1 MISISSNLNI
11 MIKAAEKA
19 SKFAIRDFGEVEK
32 LQVSK
37 KGPRDFVTKT
47 DKHVEKILI
56 EELSKTKKNYSFL
69 SEEVGSIKNKDKDN
83 IWIID
88 PIDGTTNFL
97 HGIPHFAI
105 CLALE
110 YKKEIISSL
119 IYDPIKDE
127 MFYAEKNKGA
137 YLNNQRLRVSN
148 KNVIDECLF
157 SSNHEG
163 VKFSNLNMRY
173 SGCAALDL
181 AYVASGRLDGFFH
194 NKINIWDVAAGSLL
208 VEEAGGIVN
217 DLDKFDQNNIDIRA
231 SSGAINDK
239 MLENLKNF

>member
-1 MISISSNLNI
+1 MLSISSNLNL

-19 SKFAIRDFGEVEK
+19 SKSLIRDFGEVEK

-47 DKHVEKILI
+47 DKNVEKILI
-56 EELSKTKKNYSFL
+56 EELSKSKKNYSFL
-69 SEEVGSIKNKDKDN
+69 TEETGQINNKDKEN
-83 IWIID
+83 IWVID

-105 CLALE
+105 CVAL
-110 YKKEIISSL
+110 KSKGNIVSGL
-119 IYDPIKDE
+119 IFDPIKNE
-127 MFYAEKNKGA
+127 MFFAEKDKGA
-137 YLNNQRLRVSN
+137 FLNNQRLRVSN
-148 KNVIDECLF
+148 KNSIDDCLF

-194 NKINIWDVAAGSLL
+194 NKINLWDIAPGALMVS
-208 VEEAGGIVN
+208 EAGGVVN
-217 DLDKFDQNNIDIRA
+217 DINKFGVDNIDIRA
-231 SSGAINDK
+231 SSASISNK

>member
-1 MISISSNLNI
+1 MISISANLNI

-19 SKFAIRDFGEVEK
+19 SKSVIRDFGEVEK

-37 KGPRDFVTKT
+37 KGPNDFVTKT
-47 DKHVEKILI
+47 DKNVEKILI

-69 SEEVGSIKNKDKDN
+69 SEEIGEINNKDKDN

-105 CLALE
+105 CIALQSN
-110 YKKEIISSL
+110 KEIISGL
-119 IYDPIKDE
+119 IFDPIKDE
-127 MFYAEKNKGA
+127 MFFAEKNKGA
-137 YLNNQRLRVSN
+137 FLNNHRLRVSN
-148 KNVIDECLF
+148 KNSIEECLF

-194 NKINIWDVAAGSLL
+194 NKINLWDVAAGILL
-208 VEEAGGIVN
+208 VQEAGGAVN
-217 DLDKFDQNNIDIRA
+217 DINQFSNNNIDIRA
-231 SSGAINDK
+231 SSSSINSQ
-239 MLENLKNF
+239 MLINLKDF

>member
-1 MISISSNLNI
+1 MISISANLNI

-19 SKFAIRDFGEVEK
+19 SKSIIRDFGEVEK

-37 KGPRDFVTKT
+37 KGPNDFVTKT

-56 EELSKTKKNYSFL
+56 EELSKTKKNFSFL
-69 SEEVGSIKNKDKDN
+69 AEESGSIKNKDKEN

-105 CLALE
+105 CIALQS
-110 YKKEIISSL
+110 KEEIVSGL
-119 IYDPIKDE
+119 IFDPIKDE
-127 MFYAEKNKGA
+127 MFFAEKDKGA
-137 YLNNQRLRVSN
+137 FLNNQRLRVSK
-148 KNVIDECLF
+148 KNLLDDCLF

-163 VKFSNLNMRY
+163 VKFTDLNMRY

-181 AYVASGRLDGFFH
+181 AYVAAGRLDGFFH
-194 NKINIWDVAAGSLL
+194 NKINLWDVAAGEIL
-208 VEEAGGIVN
+208 VKEAGGTVN
-217 DLDKFDQNNIDIRA
+217 DIHNFDINKIDIRA
-231 SSGAINDK
+231 SSDAINSEMLK
-239 MLENLKNF
+239 KLENF

>member
-1 MISISSNLNI
+1 

-19 SKFAIRDFGEVEK
+19 SKSAIRDFGEVEK

-69 SEEVGSIKNKDKDN
+69 SEEIGSIQNKDKDN

-105 CLALE
+105 CVALE
-110 YKKEIISSL
+110 SKKEIISGL

-148 KNVIDECLF
+148 RNLIDECLF

-194 NKINIWDVAAGSLL
+194 NKINIWDVAAGALL
-208 VEEAGGIVN
+208 VKEAGGIVN
-217 DLDKFDQNNIDIRA
+217 NLHKFDQNNIDIRA

>member
-19 SKFAIRDFGEVEK
+19 SKSVIRDFGEVEK

-37 KGPRDFVTKT
+37 KGPYDFVTKT
-47 DKHVEKILI
+47 DKQVEKILI
-56 EELSKTKKNYSFL
+56 EELSKTKSNYSFL
-69 SEEVGSIKNKDKDN
+69 SEEVGKIENKDKEN

-105 CLALE
+105 CIALE
-110 YKKEIISSL
+110 SKKEIISGL
-119 IYDPIKDE
+119 VYDPIKDE

-137 YLNNQRLRVSN
+137 YLNNQRLRVSS
-148 KNVIDECLF
+148 KNSIDECLF

-163 VKFSNLNMRY
+163 VKFSNLNMRC

-194 NKINIWDVAAGSLL
+194 NKINIWDVASGALM

-217 DLDKFDQNNIDIRA
+217 DLKKFNSNNIDIRA
-231 SSGAINDK
+231 SSSAIHDK
-239 MLENLKNF
+239 MLKNLKNF

>member
-19 SKFAIRDFGEVEK
+19 SKLAIRDFGEVEK

-47 DKHVEKILI
+47 DKHIEKILI

-69 SEEVGSIKNKDKDN
+69 SEEIGSIKNKDEDN

-97 HGIPHFAI
+97 HGIPHFSI
-105 CLALE
+105 CVALE
-110 YKKEIISSL
+110 SKKEIISGL

-127 MFYAEKNKGA
+127 MFYAEKTKGA
-137 YLNNQRLRVSN
+137 YLNNQRLRVSS
-148 KNVIDECLF
+148 KNLIDECLF

-173 SGCAALDL
+173 SGCSALDL
-181 AYVASGRLDGFFH
+181 AYVASGRLDGFFQ

-217 DLDKFDQNNIDIRA
+217 DLYKFDQNNIDIRA

-239 MLENLKNF
+239 MLKNLKNF

>member
-19 SKFAIRDFGEVEK
+19 SKLIIRDFGEVEK

-37 KGPRDFVTKT
+37 KGPNDFVTKT
-47 DKHVEKILI
+47 DKNVEKILI
-56 EELSKTKKNYSFL
+56 EELSKAKTNYSFI
-69 SEEVGSIKNKDKDN
+69 SEEVGVINNKDKEN

-105 CLALE
+105 SIAL
-110 YKKEIISSL
+110 KSNGKIMSGL
-119 IYDPIKDE
+119 IFDPIKDE
-127 MFYAEKNKGA
+127 MYFSEKNKGA
-137 YLNNQRLRVSN
+137 FLNNQRLRVSK
-148 KNVIDECLF
+148 KNVLNDCLF

-163 VKFSNLNMRY
+163 VKFTDLNMRY

-181 AYVASGRLDGFFH
+181 AYVASGRLDGYFH
-194 NKINIWDVAAGSLL
+194 NKINLWDIAAGALM

-217 DLDKFDQNNIDIRA
+217 DLNNFNTNNIDIRA
-231 SSGAINDK
+231 SSSAINDK
-239 MLENLKNF
+239 MLKKINNF

>member
-1 MISISSNLNI
+1 MISISANLNI

-19 SKFAIRDFGEVEK
+19 SKSIIRDFGEVEK

-37 KGPRDFVTKT
+37 KGPYDFVTKT

-56 EELSKTKKNYSFL
+56 EELSKIKKNYSFIT
-69 SEEVGSIKNKDKDN
+69 EETGIIKNKDKEN

-105 CLALE
+105 CIALQN
-110 YKKEIISSL
+110 KNEIISGL
-119 IYDPIKDE
+119 IFDPIKDE
-127 MFYAEKNKGA
+127 MFFAEKNKGA
-137 YLNNQRLRVSN
+137 YLNNHRLRVSN
-148 KNVIDECLF
+148 KNSIEDCLF

-163 VKFSNLNMRY
+163 VKFSDLNMRY

-194 NKINIWDVAAGSLL
+194 NKINLWDVAAGKLI

-217 DLDKFDQNNIDIRA
+217 NINEYKINNIDIRA
-231 SSGAINDK
+231 ASSIIYDE
-239 MLENLKNF
+239 MLRNLKKF

>member
-19 SKFAIRDFGEVEK
+19 SKSVIRDFGEIEK

-47 DKHVEKILI
+47 DKNVEKILI
-56 EELSKTKKNYSFL
+56 EELSKNKKNYSFL
-69 SEEVGSIKNKDKDN
+69 SEEIGSIENKDKDN

-105 CLALE
+105 CIALE
-110 YKKEIISSL
+110 SKKEIISGL
-119 IYDPIKDE
+119 IFDPIKDE
-127 MFYAEKNKGA
+127 MFYAERNRGA

-148 KNVIDECLF
+148 KNLLDECLF
-157 SSNHEG
+157 SSNHVG

-173 SGCAALDL
+173 TGCAALDL

-194 NKINIWDVAAGSLL
+194 NKINIWDVAAGGLL
-208 VEEAGGIVN
+208 VKEAGGIVN
-217 DLDKFDQNNIDIRA
+217 NLNKFNQNNIDIRA
-231 SSGAINDK
+231 SSSAINHK